1 MKSCKEY
8 QNIFIED
15 FYDELEPY
23 RRDLL
28 RAHLRQCEKCSR
40 LYKEMLSALPLLAK
54 RQRPEPGAAFWQ
66 SYWQKLLQRPELNQ
80 TQKHLKKP
88 RLSQSP
94 FFRPRRRYLSTA
106 LAIAAFALLA
116 VVWFTG
122 IPWQK
127 QDIPSLINNQLTQ
140 TISHIN
146 VRKEAALYLE
156 RSKLILLGLKNID
169 IGINDSPSIDFAH
182 QRKVS
187 KELATEAVVLK
198 QQLEK
203 SEQQRLAELISEL
216 ELVMMQIA
224 NHDAVYDDPAIE
236 VLKSGVDNRALL
248 MKINLEEMIMDR
260 EKQCL
265 KIQRKKVVTSVSK
278 SAGGE
283 NETQL

>member
-8 QNIFIED
+8 QNMFMED

-28 RAHLRQCEKCSR
+28 RTHLRQCETCSR
-40 LYKEMLSALPLLAK
+40 LYKEMLPALPLLAK
-54 RQRPEPGAAFWQ
+54 RERPDPGAAFWQ
-66 SYWQKLLQRPELNQ
+66 SYWQKLLQRPELNRPQ
-80 TQKHLKKP
+80 QHPKK
-88 RLSQSP
+88 SQWSESS

-106 LAIAAFALLA
+106 LVVAAFVLLA
-116 VVWFTG
+116 LVWFTG

-127 QDIPSLINNQLTQ
+127 QDIPSLINNQVTQ

-146 VRKEAALYLE
+146 VKKQAALYLE

-169 IGINDSPSIDFAH
+169 TESSDSHSIDFAH

-187 KELATEAVVLK
+187 KALATEAVVLK

-203 SEQQRLAELISEL
+203 SEQQRLAELVSEL

-236 VLKSGVDNRALL
+236 ILKSGVNNRALL

-260 EKQCL
+260 EKTMSENS
-265 KIQRKKVVTSVSK
+265 KKKRRNVSF
-278 SAGGE
+278 
-283 NETQL
+283 